1 MRTTPDRGGTA
12 TTPGDRVRENS
23 GEERPRRARATG
35 ERSGAGDPARTLEL
49 LWRQPGRAPTRG
61 PKQRSSVDEVV
72 AAAVDIA
79 DSEGSAALTMRAV
92 AAKLGLTPMATYTYV
107 PGKAE
112 LLDLMLDWV
121 YARMP
126 RTELTGKPWRERV
139 AAVAQDNRTM
149 LARHRWVA
157 YVPTTRPPLGPGLAA
172 KYDHELSAFDGLG
185 LSDVEM
191 DAALTYL
198 LGFVTAVSRIA
209 IDTDRAA
216 ADSGVSDREWWERT
230 APVLEQVFDPQR
242 YPLAARV
249 GSAAGQ
255 AHDSAY
261 SADHA
266 WDFGLA
272 RVLDGLAVL
281 VERSGTSE

>member
-1 MRTTPDRGGTA
+1 VAEDSA
-12 TTPGDRVRENS
+12 EA
-23 GEERPRRARATG
+23 RPHRARASG

-49 LWRQPGRAPTRG
+49 LWRQPGRGSGRG
-61 PKQRSSVDEVV
+61 PKQRSSVDDVV
-72 AAAVDIA
+72 AAAVEIA
-79 DSEGSAALTMRAV
+79 DTEGLEALTMRAV
-92 AAKLGLTPMATYTYV
+92 AARLGLTPMATYTYV

-112 LLDLMLDWV
+112 LLDLMLDSV

-126 RTELTGKPWRERV
+126 RPDLSERPWRERV
-139 AAVAQDNRTM
+139 SAVAQANRAL
-149 LARHRWVA
+149 LAEHRWVA

-172 KYDHELSAFDGLG
+172 KYDHELRAFGGLG
-185 LSDVEM
+185 LDDLEM

-198 LGFVTAVSRIA
+198 LGFVTSVARIA

-216 ADSGVSDREWWERT
+216 ADSGLSDREWWERT
-230 APVLEQVFDPQR
+230 APVLEKVFDPQR

-249 GSAAGQ
+249 GSAAGGT
-255 AHDSAY
+255 HDSAY

-266 WDFGLA
+266 WNFGLA

-281 VERSGTSE
+281 IDRTEAAD

>member
-1 MRTTPDRGGTA
+1 MT
-12 TTPGDRVRENS
+12 ENS
-23 GEERPRRARATG
+23 AAARPRPARATSG
-35 ERSGAGDPARTLEL
+35 RSGAGDPARTLEL
-49 LWRQPGRAPTRG
+49 LWRQPGRGSGRG

-79 DSEGSAALTMRAV
+79 DTEGLESLTMRAV

-112 LLDLMLDWV
+112 LLDLMLDSV
-121 YARMP
+121 YEQMP
-126 RTELTGKPWRERV
+126 RPEPTGMPWRERV
-139 AAVAQDNRTM
+139 SVVARENREM

-172 KYDHELSAFDGLG
+172 KYEHELRAFDGLG
-185 LSDVEM
+185 LSDIEM
-191 DAALTYL
+191 DAALNHL
-198 LGFVTAVSRIA
+198 LGFVNAVARIA
-209 IDTDRAA
+209 IDTERTAA
-216 ADSGVSDREWWERT
+216 ATGLSDHEWWERT

-249 GSAAGQ
+249 GTAAGR

-281 VERSGTSE
+281 IEPPGPASHHPSADYG